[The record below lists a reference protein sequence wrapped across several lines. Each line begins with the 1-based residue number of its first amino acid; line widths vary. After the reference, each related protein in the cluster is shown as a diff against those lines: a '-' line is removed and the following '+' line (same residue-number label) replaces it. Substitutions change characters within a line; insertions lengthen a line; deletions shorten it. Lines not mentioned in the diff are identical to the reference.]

1 MNDIDPSPVQAFDH
15 VAIAVHD
22 IAAALP
28 LFMDVLGGRFVLG
41 GDDPVFGIRTVQL
54 ALPPGTKI
62 ELMAPLRE
70 DTQLT
75 RFLAERGEGF
85 HHATLLVDDLEA
97 TIADLESNGFEVV
110 DTDTS
115 NPRWRVTYVRPS
127 SAFGALLQVAQ
138 STEDWHGPVAGVTL
152 EAVLAGEV
160 VWYDE
165 RPLPRSELPDGVAID
180 I

>member
-1 MNDIDPSPVQAFDH
+1 MSDVRTASVRAFDH

-22 IAAALP
+22 IATALP

-75 RFLAERGEGF
+75 HFLRERGEGF
-85 HHATLLVDDLEA
+85 HHATLLVDDLER
-97 TIADLESNGFEVV
+97 TLADLERSGFEVV
-110 DTDTS
+110 DTDTH
-115 NPRWRVTYVRPS
+115 NPRWQVTYVRPR
-127 SAFGALLQVAQ
+127 SAFGTLLQVAQ
-138 STEDWHGPVAGVTL
+138 TTENWQDPVAGVTL
-152 EAVLAGEV
+152 DAVLAGDV

-165 RPLPRSELPDGVAID
+165 RPIPRSELPDDVTID